1 MSTYV
6 MSDIHGEYEKYR
18 AMLSLI
24 RFSAKDEL
32 FVLGDVTD
40 RGEKPISVLLDMMNR
55 PNVFPL
61 LGNHDLTAMALLSR
75 LNVTITEENY
85 ASQID
90 RDTMQALME
99 WMNDGGEP
107 TISEFRKQ
115 DADTR
120 EAVLEYLEEFTLYEA
135 VDVGDKTF
143 LLVHAGLGNYRE
155 GKKLSEYTAEE
166 LLLERTDPNRQY
178 FSDDSIYLV
187 TGHTPTPFYSGVP
200 EIYKNRN
207 NICIDCGA
215 SAKNGK
221 LACLR
226 LEDMAEFYV

>member
-18 AMLSLI
+18 AMLKSI
-24 RFSAKDEL
+24 RFSDKDEL
-32 FVLGDVTD
+32 FVLGDVAD
-40 RGEKPISVLLDMMNR
+40 RGEKPISILLDMMNR

-61 LGNHDLTAMALLSR
+61 LGNHDLAAFALLSR
-75 LNVTITEENY
+75 LNESISDENT
-85 ASQID
+85 APQLD
-90 RDTMQALME
+90 RELADELMS

-107 TISEFRKQ
+107 TITEFRKQ

-120 EAVLEYLEEFTLYEA
+120 EAILEYLEEFTLYEA

-143 LLVHAGLGNYRE
+143 VLVHAGLGNYRE

-166 LLLERTDPNRQY
+166 LLFERLDPNRQY
-178 FSDDSIYLV
+178 FADDSVYLV
-187 TGHTPTPFYSGVP
+187 TGHTPTPYFSGLP

-215 SAKNGK
+215 SFKGGR

>member
-6 MSDIHGEYEKYR
+6 MSDIHGEYEKYK
-18 AMLSLI
+18 AMLNLI
-24 RFSAKDEL
+24 RFSGKDEM
-32 FVLGDVTD
+32 FVLGDVVD
-40 RGEKPISVLLDMMNR
+40 RGEKPISVLLDMMER

-61 LGNHDLTAMALLSR
+61 LGNHDLTAMVLLSR
-75 LNVTITEENY
+75 LNAAITEENL

-90 RDTMQALME
+90 RETMDALTC
-99 WMNDGGEP
+99 WINDGGES
-107 TISEFRKQ
+107 TISEFRKL
-115 DADTR
+115 DADMR
-120 EAVLEYLEEFTLYEA
+120 GAVLEYLEEFTLYEA

-143 LLVHAGLGNYRE
+143 VLVHAGLGGYRE

-166 LLLERTDPNRQY
+166 LITERLDPNRKY
-178 FSDDSIYLV
+178 FGDDSVYLV
-187 TGHTPTPFYSGVP
+187 TGHTPTPFFSGVP

-215 SAKNGK
+215 CAKDGK